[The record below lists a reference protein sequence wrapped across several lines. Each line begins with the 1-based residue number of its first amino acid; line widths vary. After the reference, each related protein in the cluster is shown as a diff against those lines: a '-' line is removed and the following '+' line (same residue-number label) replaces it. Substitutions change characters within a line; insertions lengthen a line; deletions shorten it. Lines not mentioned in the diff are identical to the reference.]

1 MAVILRSHNTVNYK
15 YNAIIMVDHG
25 QINYLNIG
33 IDQKL
38 PALEGVYGIT
48 ISTKSATLL
57 FHDSNK
63 TCLSTKSGNYF
74 FTKTAIS

>member
-1 MAVILRSHNTVNYK
+1 MAVIRRSHNTVNYK
-15 YNAIIMVDHG
+15 YNAIIMDDHG

-48 ISTKSATLL
+48 ISTKSATP
-57 FHDSNK
+57 F
-63 TCLSTKSGNYF
+63 
-74 FTKTAIS
+74 IS